1 MLLRLR
7 ILGKFL
13 GYLYFSPYSYPIP
26 NHFIKSLTEIRNNS
40 LMPFNLQCFIER
52 AIEKKHLI
60 LTIPFVVEFLSMMDE
75 HAYLIDSI
83 QQAISMLIIIYNSAT
98 MLIRSEDFTIDKFL
112 LLVYIAWL
120 LQLKKIQYSKL
131 KIDEKLLTVTDRNR
145 IGVDNFSI
153 ITPILLDFC
162 CPFLD
167 ELQKLMVKFTTGVKR
182 YEQKIRDVS
191 HLFAFEL
198 VSECSSQLDGPNN
211 KPDKQQIQVNLFF

>member
-1 MLLRLR
+1 
-7 ILGKFL
+7 
-13 GYLYFSPYSYPIP
+13 
-26 NHFIKSLTEIRNNS
+26 
-40 LMPFNLQCFIER
+40 MPFNLQYLIER

-83 QQAISMLIIIYNSAT
+83 QQAISMLIIIYNSTA
-98 MLIRSEDFTIDKFL
+98 MLISSEDFTIDKFL
-112 LLVYIAWL
+112 LLIYIAWL

-131 KIDEKLLTVTDRNR
+131 KIDDKLLTMIDRKI

-153 ITPILLDFC
+153 ITPFLLDFC

-167 ELQKLMVKFTTGVKR
+167 ELQKLMVKFTSGVKR

-198 VSECSSQLDGPNN
+198 VNDCSTQLNDDN
-211 KPDKQQIQVNLFF
+211 KTPDSHQVQVSFCCSLT